1 MESEKIAHLFHHP
14 PSSVNASLTPSGVFG
29 KFPPPSI
36 DSARTGKHFDTTM
49 KRFSSLAIIAII
61 LSAIVTSCVPYDEY
75 GRPVD
80 KKKNKQTT
88 KITDPKQQEINAK
101 REEMRLRDEQ
111 RRKELGLPP
120 TESTAPNTGT
130 AEANAETTKPAPQP
144 PAVVTPPKNHPVA
157 AAVPGKAGFVF
168 SPFNNKVVD
177 VRGIA
182 SGTLVADPQYPPADK
197 KHFRVP

>member
-1 MESEKIAHLFHHP
+1 
-14 PSSVNASLTPSGVFG
+14 
-29 KFPPPSI
+29 
-36 DSARTGKHFDTTM
+36 M
-49 KRFSSLAIIAII
+49 KRFSSLTIIALV

-75 GRPVD
+75 GRRVD
-80 KKKNKQTT
+80 KKKT
-88 KITDPKQQEINAK
+88 KPSAQITDPKQQEINAK

-111 RRKELGLPP
+111 RRKQLGLPP
-120 TESTAPNTGT
+120 VDATKPDAATTNVAT
-130 AEANAETTKPAPQP
+130 ETTKPTQP
-144 PAVVTPPKNHPVA
+144 PVVPTPPKNHPVA
-157 AAVPGKAGFVF
+157 AAVPGKPGFVF

>member
-1 MESEKIAHLFHHP
+1 MAPITHRLFFITMNRIF
-14 PSSVNASLTPSGVFG
+14 SMTLVALLGGV
-29 KFPPPSI
+29 
-36 DSARTGKHFDTTM
+36 
-49 KRFSSLAIIAII
+49 L
-61 LSAIVTSCVPYDEY
+61 VTSCVPHDEY
-75 GRPVD
+75 GRRVD
-80 KKKNKQTT
+80 KKKTQGNL

-120 TESTAPNTGT
+120 ADLTTPQQNALSSSNG
-130 AEANAETTKPAPQP
+130 AEMITDSVKPKTT
-144 PAVVTPPKNHPVA
+144 TPPKNHPVA
-157 AAVPGKAGFVF
+157 AAVPGKPGFVF
-168 SPFNNKVVD
+168 SPFNHKVVD